1 MNKRRIEWLGEDK
14 EGDFQVYSNTR
25 QTLLISRAFFKHIN
39 QGTMRE
45 KLKGREDSLTVYAIK
60 TCLLPWEF
68 ME

>member
-25 QTLLISRAFFKHIN
+25 QTLLISRAFFKRIN

-45 KLKGREDSLTVYAIK
+45 NLKGREDILTVYAIK